1 MTIPCKQSSVT
12 SLTPSSDYI
21 KQFYML
27 AVSEKLSSRTVEGI
41 KFLSYA
47 YSVLLGDIWMCFGL
61 WIFIAAGYFF
71 IPMLI
76 D

>member
-1 MTIPCKQSSVT
+1 MTIPYKQSSVT

-21 KQFYML
+21 KQFYMQ

-47 YSVLLGDIWMCFGL
+47 YSVLLGDI
-61 WIFIAAGYFF
+61 
-71 IPMLI
+71 
-76 D
+76 